1 MSRKAVGIP
10 LFRPLERW
18 VSHRAI
24 ETVNTVSAVLMTA
37 WLAIRFCV
45 GFMPAVACFRAIGF
59 REPDDLRED
68 LSQ

>member
-59 REPDDLRED
+59 RRTG
-68 LSQ
+68 